1 MKKRSIQTVM
11 TFRLTLMLLMVII
24 LSITSG
30 VAMAQ
35 IQEANLKVDEQYE
48 FLLRSVEGKRAH
60 YTWAENLVS
69 SLGMGTEFTGS
80 LDQKSCTL
88 GQWLYADHS
97 TEGEFIAQKAQEMIP
112 VHESI
117 HSFAQDAIDAK
128 DTDIKK
134 AQSIYSNQILPKIQ
148 ELSSLLDEMNAYC
161 RNEVTQYQQKAE
173 AITSFSIV
181 ISIALSI
188 LVLLLCVWVYVYV
201 KKQIINPVKSIR
213 EGSEKLR
220 QGNLNF
226 EIPVTCHNEA
236 GLLAEDLNDAVSELK
251 RYIQTIDTIMAA
263 YAQGNL
269 TVKSDIAFRGDF
281 QEIQH
286 SMEQFCFN
294 MCNTLSQIRSATYDV
309 SNVAQDLAAS
319 SQQLTTGANDQ
330 TDSAENLKRAIE
342 TLFSQIRSNADSA
355 EETSHAVELIGKEM
369 QESNQMIR
377 GLVSAMDD
385 IQTSSSEIEK
395 IIKTIEDIAF
405 QTNILALNAA
415 VEAARAGTAGKG
427 FAVVADEVRNLAGK
441 SAEASQ
447 NTAQLITQSIH
458 SVDHGTTIAGD
469 TAQALE
475 EVNIHTGNMVEY
487 IQAMSDNFKNQVQ
500 ELHSINESLGQI
512 TDIIRTNS
520 DTACNSAAASEE
532 LASMAE
538 ELSSMIAEFKI

>member
-319 SQQLTTGANDQ
+319 SQQLTTGANNQ

>member
-48 FLLRSVEGKRAH
+48 LLLRSIEGKRAH

-181 ISIALSI
+181 ISIILSI

>member
-24 LSITSG
+24 LSMTSG

-48 FLLRSVEGKRAH
+48 LLLRSIEGKRAH

>member
-80 LDQKSCTL
+80 VDQKSCTL

-181 ISIALSI
+181 ISITLSI

>member
-48 FLLRSVEGKRAH
+48 FLLLSVEGKRAH

>member
-48 FLLRSVEGKRAH
+48 FLLLSVEGKRAH

-97 TEGEFIAQKAQEMIP
+97 TEGKFIAQKAQEMIP

-148 ELSSLLDEMNAYC
+148 ELSSLLDEVNAYC

-181 ISIALSI
+181 ISITLSI

>member
-48 FLLRSVEGKRAH
+48 FLLLSVEGKRAH

-148 ELSSLLDEMNAYC
+148 ELSSLLDEVNAYC

>member
-117 HSFAQDAIDAK
+117 HSFAIDIRIAK

-181 ISIALSI
+181 ISITLSI

-226 EIPVTCHNEA
+226 KIPVTCHNEA

>member
-181 ISIALSI
+181 ISITLSI

-309 SNVAQDLAAS
+309 SNVAQDLAVS

>member
-148 ELSSLLDEMNAYC
+148 ELSSLLDEVNAYC

-181 ISIALSI
+181 ISITLSI

>member
-1 MKKRSIQTVM
+1 
-11 TFRLTLMLLMVII
+11 
-24 LSITSG
+24 
-30 VAMAQ
+30 
-35 IQEANLKVDEQYE
+35 
-48 FLLRSVEGKRAH
+48 
-60 YTWAENLVS
+60 
-69 SLGMGTEFTGS
+69 
-80 LDQKSCTL
+80 
-88 GQWLYADHS
+88 
-97 TEGEFIAQKAQEMIP
+97 MIP

>member
-148 ELSSLLDEMNAYC
+148 ELSSLLDEVNAYC

>member
-181 ISIALSI
+181 ISITLSI

-319 SQQLTTGANDQ
+319 SQQLTTGANNQ